1 MQEITASFDAVARK
15 AHNAARD
22 AYNEAVLSQYR
33 RDREFRAAVHAVA
46 SYAVATMPNPDG
58 SKKIAAIV
66 GIRDMFDGE
75 LGLIGTKDLVD
86 AMPQELFT

>member
-22 AYNEAVLSQYR
+22 AYTEAVMSQYR
-33 RDREFRAAVHAVA
+33 TDREFRAAVHAVA

-66 GIRDMFDGE
+66 GIRNMFDGE
-75 LGLIGTKDLVD
+75 IGLVGAKRLME
-86 AMPQELFT
+86 AMPEAIVA